1 MGTQDQGGGLRRRK
15 GWIGMCWGYRDYMR
29 KVDYTKI
36 KWDDKSLCKEEYKDK
51 MGKTIQK
58 W

>member
-15 GWIGMCWGYRDYMR
+15 GWIGYALGWKEYMR